1 MLELITVQGN
11 VLRDPEAP
19 LLLDPLFLFLRAACV
34 RAMYCGDICVVFQ
47 LGNAPATVL
56 MAWCPTMDLLAYV
69 TSENHIALHRLSWV
83 KLGTFSENT
92 CSRVTALAWSP
103 DGRTLASGHEDGRI
117 VLYDIELQET
127 VASFAA
133 HSACVTALS
142 WAPLKGGPGVA
153 PLAPCED
160 RASKF
165 MPPVIPL
172 IDTTSSSSSSRTN
185 LRFADARK
193 THEMTVLLSGDAN
206 GVLSL
211 RALGASCIGTVQICV
226 PSEDSSQIFGVEIKH
241 ISASPDLSRFVS
253 LYTNTALVELATFPP
268 FTVLLPPNFEV
279 DKSYFT
285 LCCVMCVRLSSPHHI
300 RLGVL
305 VQSTAEDLTEQRSSD
320 ASEVLTAPDA
330 MAHRF
335 SVVLLYWYKSTT
347 KLVQKYKN

>member
-1 MLELITVQGN
+1 
-11 VLRDPEAP
+11 
-19 LLLDPLFLFLRAACV
+19 V
-34 RAMYCGDICVVFQ
+34 RAVYFVMIYVAFQ

-92 CSRVTALAWSP
+92 SRVTALAWSP

-253 LYTNTALVELATFPP
+253 LNNITAGLLALLCTQVDLATFQP
-268 FTVLLPPNFEV
+268 FTVLIPPNFEL
-279 DKSYFT
+279 DKSFFMR
-285 LCCVMCVRLSSPHHI
+285 CCVTCVRLLSPHHI

-330 MAHRF
+330 MAHRHSIF
-335 SVVLLYWYKSTT
+335 LLCWYKSAT
-347 KLVQKYKN
+347 KLVQKYKS